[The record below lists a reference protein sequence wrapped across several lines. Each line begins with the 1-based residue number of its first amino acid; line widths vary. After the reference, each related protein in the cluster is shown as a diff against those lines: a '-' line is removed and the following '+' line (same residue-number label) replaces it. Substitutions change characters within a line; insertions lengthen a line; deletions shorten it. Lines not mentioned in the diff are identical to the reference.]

1 MATKV
6 QSPRVTTT
14 VRLDIG
20 LYEKLQEIAAKE
32 VRTANNLIEYALTK
46 FIEEYQSSNSAQN

>member
-1 MATKV
+1 MANKGP
-6 QSPRVTTT
+6 SPRVTTT
-14 VRLDIG
+14 VRLDIE

-46 FIEEYQSSNSAQN
+46 FIEEYQSSD